1 MTIIC
6 TVEGKI
12 GRKKE
17 VNDLHITNAQICK
30 AIIMQ
35 IALDQFSD
43 DAPSPAHRTRVNFRC
58 CCCFFVLLCCLV
70 FVCFFFMGMVE
81 GVGNGDAAGSVSGYW
96 V

>member
-17 VNDLHITNAQICK
+17 VNDLLITNARMGNMLIT
-30 AIIMQ
+30 
-35 IALDQFSD
+35 LDQFSD
-43 DAPSPAHRTRVNFRC
+43 DAPSPPHRTRVNFRC

-70 FVCFFFMGMVE
+70 FVCFFFYGDGG